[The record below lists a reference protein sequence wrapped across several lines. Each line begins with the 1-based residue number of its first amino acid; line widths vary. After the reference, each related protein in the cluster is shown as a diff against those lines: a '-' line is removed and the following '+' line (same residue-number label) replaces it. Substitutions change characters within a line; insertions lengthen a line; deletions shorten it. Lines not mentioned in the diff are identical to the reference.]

1 MYSAIGL
8 AVLNALFMA
17 ITMWWGSKFS
27 LGCKNSKNKTAL
39 MLPMILMLPRML
51 LAFVSTMIGMKIFGW
66 DTTAGSWFVG
76 TLLGLWI
83 LIMTCEVMYVQ
94 GRLAK
99 RREKSEIELLRRRV
113 RDLENEDKE
122 MEETSSEQNKVPIH
136 SRCSQLLIEH
146 EARKTFRFS
155 KV

>member
-8 AVLNALFMA
+8 AVLNALFIA

-27 LGCKNSKNKTAL
+27 LDCKNGKNKTAL
-39 MLPMILMLPRML
+39 MLPMVLMLPRML
-51 LAFVSTMIGMKIFGW
+51 LVFVSTMIGIKVLGW
-66 DTTAGSWFVG
+66 DITASSWFVG

-99 RREKSEIELLRRRV
+99 RREKSEVELLRRRV

-122 MEETSSEQNKVPIH
+122 MAQNSSEQSRVPVY
-136 SRCSQLLIEH
+136 SSCSQLLIGY
-146 EARKTFRFS
+146 EARKALRFS